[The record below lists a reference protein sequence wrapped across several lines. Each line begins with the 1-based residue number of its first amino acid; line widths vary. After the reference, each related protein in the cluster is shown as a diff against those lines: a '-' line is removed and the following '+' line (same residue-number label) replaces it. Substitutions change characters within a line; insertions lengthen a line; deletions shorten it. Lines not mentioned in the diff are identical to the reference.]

1 MRRSFARFLL
11 LAAAA
16 TALFAAIPVAQAGTA
31 RNHVVNTTIKGATV
45 ETRGPV
51 SVDAILVKDKSLGEG
66 AGLLFIKSA
75 GGDKLSFTFKIW
87 YDAGVQKG
95 AGLVTFVPQPDGSAT
110 FSGTAHYTGGTRKF
124 KGITGQLQVVNGV
137 ATADSRETV
146 QVKGTAKY

>member
-11 LAAAA
+11 LAAAV

-51 SVDAILVKDKSLGEG
+51 AVDAILVEDKSLGEG

-75 GGDKLSFTFKIW
+75 GGDKLNFTFKIW

-95 AGLVTFVPQPDGSAT
+95 TGLVTFVPQPDGSAT
-110 FSGTAHYTGGTRKF
+110 FSGNAHYTGGTRKF
-124 KGITGQLQVVNGV
+124 KGITGQLRINGT
-137 ATADSRETV
+137 ATATDSRETAT
-146 QVKGTAKY
+146 VKGTAKY